1 MFNTSAIK
9 EKTYKKFMALRRFLI
24 IYVHLS
30 DNHVTRV
37 MKLTVKSHTI
47 LLLLSFSS
55 LLSVAQ
61 INTDRVMN
69 IGRNALY
76 FEDYILSMQ
85 YFNQVIKVKPYMAE
99 PYFFRGIAKLSLDDY
114 KGAEEDCTLCIER
127 NPFIVNAYQVRGIAR
142 QNLGDYQGAID
153 DYAEGLRYAPEDRT
167 FLNNKAIAE
176 VQLKKYDEAEKS
188 FDKLIALHPNY
199 YNGYMSRAQFYLEK
213 GDTIKAI
220 ADIDKAI
227 EIDKY
232 MSGAYAQRAI
242 IKVLHDAD
250 YESALA
256 DMNEALRLDPK
267 EVSYYFN
274 RARIKYHQDDLQGAM
289 ADYDYIL
296 QLDPGN
302 TMTHYNRGLLRMQVG
317 ERNKAISDFTEV
329 IKAEPDNYFAIYNR
343 ALLYDMI
350 GSYGKAV
357 ADFDVV
363 LEQYPDFV
371 AGFFA
376 RSEAKRKMGDMK
388 GGEKDFMLALDLQKK
403 VQYEPIDEATA
414 TAGSGKS
421 SGQAADE
428 RTESDKNINK
438 FNQILVADARTEYK
452 PEYENKIRGRVQD
465 QNVQVSIQPMYVL
478 TYYERPDA
486 VRQNIYYVKEL
497 EELNDTHVFAK
508 KLLLTNSEAALLSDQ
523 VNYHFSSINDFS
535 RLIEI
540 SPSNPLAYFGRA
552 VDFMLVQ
559 DFASA
564 LDDLNRAIMTSRNFT
579 MAYFLRAVVR
589 AKQIEYEI
597 SAASTQSLDFQASR
611 KKDANDFAPMGLSA
625 LGNESLK
632 LEYEMVLR
640 DYEKVIEDSP
650 RFFYAYY
657 NRGNLRCSQQDY
669 RGAIADYTRAIELR
683 PDFGDAY
690 YNRGLVYLKQ
700 GDTAAGT
707 ADLSK
712 AGELGVVSAYN
723 LLKRLSD

>member
-1 MFNTSAIK
+1 
-9 EKTYKKFMALRRFLI
+9 
-24 IYVHLS
+24 
-30 DNHVTRV
+30 
-37 MKLTVKSHTI
+37 
-47 LLLLSFSS
+47 
-55 LLSVAQ
+55 
-61 INTDRVMN
+61 MN

-99 PYFFRGIAKLSLDDY
+99 PYFYRGVAKLSLDDF

-153 DYAEGLRYAPEDRT
+153 DYTEGLRYAPEDRS

-220 ADIDKAI
+220 DDIDKAI
-227 EIDKY
+227 SIDKY
-232 MSGAYAQRAI
+232 ISGAYAQRAI

-250 YESALA
+250 YDSALA

-296 QLDPGN
+296 KLDPDN
-302 TMTHYNRGLLRMQVG
+302 TMTYYNRGLLRMQVG
-317 ERNKAISDFTEV
+317 ERNKAISDFTKV

-350 GSYGKAV
+350 GNYRKAIS
-357 ADFDVV
+357 DFNVV
-363 LEQYPDFV
+363 LEQYPDFA
-371 AGFFA
+371 AGFYA

-388 GGEKDFMLALDLQKK
+388 GGEKDFMLAMDLQKK
-403 VQYEPIDEATA
+403 TQYEPIDENTVA
-414 TAGSGKS
+414 SNNSKK

-428 RTESDKNINK
+428 RSESDKNINK
-438 FNQILVADARTEYK
+438 FNQILVADAHTEYK

-465 QNVQVSIQPMYVL
+465 QNVQVSVQPMYVL

-486 VRQNIYYVKEL
+486 VRQNIYYVREL
-497 EELNDTHVFAK
+497 EELNDTHVFSK
-508 KLLLTNSEAALLSDQ
+508 KLLLTNAEAALLSDQ
-523 VNYHFSSINDFS
+523 VNYHFSSINDYS

-540 SPSNPLAYFGRA
+540 NPSNPLASFGRA

-559 DFASA
+559 DFSSA
-564 LDDLNRAIMTSRNFT
+564 LDDLNRAIMTSQNFT
-579 MAYFLRAVVR
+579 LAYFLRAVVR
-589 AKQIEYEI
+589 AKQIEYQL
-597 SAASTQSLDFQASR
+597 SAESVQSIDFQQVRS
-611 KKDANDFAPMGLSA
+611 KNSKDFSLSGLPA
-625 LGNESLK
+625 VGNESLK
-632 LEYEMVLR
+632 MEYEMVLR
-640 DYEKVIEDSP
+640 DYEKVIESAP
-650 RFFYAYY
+650 RFIYVYY

-669 RGAIADYTRAIELR
+669 RGAIADYTEAIRLR

-700 GDTAAGT
+700 GDTVKGT

-712 AGELGVVSAYN
+712 AGELGVVAAYN
-723 LLKRLSD
+723 LLKRMSD